1 MVKCFHIWRSI
12 METLVIFITVDGVWA
27 SWGSYGACTV
37 TCGGGTQERQRTCT
51 NPAPQ
56 YGGAN
61 CPGSTVSSQACNTQ
75 NCPSEYD
82 ALSIF
87 KKRHMYLWRYSMT
100 WFCSFWST
108 VDGAWSSWGAYGTC
122 SVTCGGGTQSRT
134 RTCTNPTPQY
144 GGAACPGTDTTSQ
157 DCNTQICISEFI
169 AKGFLYDFQFALLI
183 CTKIKKAL
191 QPSYDKLVK

>member
-87 KKRHMYLWRYSMT
+87 EKRSYVLMTLFNDVILFFLVNSWWSLVVLGSLWDVLCDLRGRDPVQNAHLHKPDSSIWRSFLPRHRY
-100 WFCSFWST
+100 
-108 VDGAWSSWGAYGTC
+108 Y
-122 SVTCGGGTQSRT
+122 VTG
-134 RTCTNPTPQY
+134 
-144 GGAACPGTDTTSQ
+144 
-157 DCNTQICISEFI
+157 
-169 AKGFLYDFQFALLI
+169 L
-183 CTKIKKAL
+183 
-191 QPSYDKLVK
+191 

>member
-1 MVKCFHIWRSI
+1 MTYSI
-12 METLVIFITVDGVWA
+12 
-27 SWGSYGACTV
+27 
-37 TCGGGTQERQRTCT
+37 
-51 NPAPQ
+51 
-56 YGGAN
+56 
-61 CPGSTVSSQACNTQ
+61 
-75 NCPSEYD
+75 
-82 ALSIF
+82 
-87 KKRHMYLWRYSMT
+87 T

-183 CTKIKKAL
+183 CTKIKKKHFYHPMTNWSSNMYKPIWYTQYTCIHVWWSELFSWRRVGCVGNVGGLHQVVCQRAEVKIENL
-191 QPSYDKLVK
+191 RQPQTG